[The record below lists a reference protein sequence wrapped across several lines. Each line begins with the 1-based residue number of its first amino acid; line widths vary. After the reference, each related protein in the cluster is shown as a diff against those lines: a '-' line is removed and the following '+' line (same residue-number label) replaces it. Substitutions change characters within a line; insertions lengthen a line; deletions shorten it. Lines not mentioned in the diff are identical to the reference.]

1 MSGANSS
8 FTRATVEAV
17 AGRVVHAIA
26 GADATPRPDQVSAVC
41 ALLVEGRRTLVVQ
54 RTGWGK
60 SAVYW
65 IAAKAVREA
74 GGGVVL
80 VVSPLLALMRNQVES
95 AKAAGL
101 KAATLNSSN
110 IEDWQAIER
119 AVLSNNL
126 DILFVSP
133 ERLANPRFARE
144 VFAVINDRMGLLV
157 IDEAHCISSWG
168 HDFRPDY
175 QRIAGL
181 LMANPQLP
189 VLCTTATANQR
200 VTTDVAKQL
209 GDDTFVLRGQLARDS
224 LHLSVVTDLASAQHY
239 AWVSEALHTLPGS
252 GIVYTLTVEKVK
264 RLTEFLQAQDHN
276 VAAYYGEVPTE
287 ERLRIEDAL
296 MRNELKAVVATSAL
310 GMGYDKP
317 DLAFCLHVGCP
328 GSPIDY
334 YQQVGRAGRALDQA
348 TVALVADQKADRRI
362 WEWFATSN
370 VPKANEVDAIM
381 RFLRGQ
387 GEAKVTAIAASAA
400 VSRPRAELLLKILAV
415 DGAVERLDD
424 SWRALDTNWVFDG
437 ARYAELVLARR
448 AEANRM
454 AEYAQA
460 SRCLETQLRLA
471 LDDDV
476 DPAFKCG
483 RCSVC
488 TGELPH
494 GLKSKPDKANIV
506 KAQRFLRGVDHAI
519 EPRKRWAP
527 GLTIPALPM
536 RNTTI
541 TAAHMSLEGRAL
553 AYGDDAAWADAIDL
567 LRFDGEPSDELRE
580 GIREMLQRWR
590 ALQAVPPALVVPVP
604 SSRRPR
610 LVAGLAD
617 CVAREFGVPVVHA
630 LQVRPPAGP
639 RGSAIGRPGEMAQR
653 ITVLSG
659 AGLANARVLVVDDTT
674 LTRWTLTIAG
684 ALLREAGAKSVAPL
698 VLHQLASADATEG

>member
-1 MSGANSS
+1 MSTNS
-8 FTRATVEAV
+8 FTRATVEEV

-26 GADATPRPDQVSAVC
+26 GADATPRHDQIEAVC
-41 ALLVEGRRTLVVQ
+41 GLLVDGRRTLVVQ

-74 GGGVVL
+74 GGGLVL

-101 KAATLNSSN
+101 RAGTLNSSN
-110 IEDWQAIER
+110 VDDWSQIER
-119 AVLSNNL
+119 DVLSNKL
-126 DILFVSP
+126 DILFISP
-133 ERLANPRFARE
+133 ERLANPQFARR
-144 VFAVINDRMGLLV
+144 VFAVIKDRLGLLV

-181 LMANPQLP
+181 LMANPHLP
-189 VLCTTATANQR
+189 VLCTTATANKR
-200 VTTDVAKQL
+200 VTSDVAKQL

-239 AWVSEALHTLPGS
+239 AWVSEALHMLPGS

-264 RLTEFLQAQDHN
+264 RLTEFLQAQGHN
-276 VAAYYGEVPTE
+276 VAAYYGEVATE
-287 ERLRIEDAL
+287 DRLRIEDAL
-296 MRNELKAVVATSAL
+296 MRNEIKAVVATSAL

-334 YQQVGRAGRALDQA
+334 YQQVGRAGRALDSA
-348 TVALVADQKADRRI
+348 TVALITDQKADRRI

-370 VPKANEVDAIM
+370 VPKQAEVDSII
-381 RFLRGQ
+381 RFVRAQSGDI
-387 GEAKVTAIAASAA
+387 KVTAIAAAAA

-415 DGAVERLDD
+415 EGAVERMDEG
-424 SWRALDTNWVFDG
+424 WRAVDTNWVFDA
-437 ARYAELVLARR
+437 ARYEELVRARR
-448 AEANRM
+448 AESSRM
-454 AEYAQA
+454 AEYASA
-460 SRCLETQLRLA
+460 SRCLETQLRIA

-476 DPAFKCG
+476 EPAFMCG

-488 TGELPH
+488 TGALPH
-494 GLKSKPDKANIV
+494 GLTSKPSKANIV
-506 KAQRFLRGVDHAI
+506 TAQQFLRGVEHPI
-519 EPRKRWAP
+519 ETRKRWSP
-527 GLTIPALPM
+527 GLTIPSLEL

-541 TAAHMSLEGRAL
+541 TSAQLSLEGRAL
-553 AYGDDAAWADAIDL
+553 AYGDDAAWGEAIDAV
-567 LRFDGEPSDELRE
+567 RFDGELSDELAD

-590 ALQAVPPALVVPVP
+590 VMRVTPSTVVVAVP

-610 LVAGLAD
+610 LVASLAA
-617 CVAREFGVPVVHA
+617 CVARELGVPVVDA
-630 LQVRPPAGP
+630 LSVLPPSGT
-639 RGSAIGRPGEMAQR
+639 RGSATARPGEMAAR
-653 ITVLSG
+653 IAVLPG
-659 AGLANARVLVVDDTT
+659 ARIVDERVLLVDDTT

-684 ALLREAGAKSVAPL
+684 ALLRHAGALSVAPL

>member
-1 MSGANSS
+1 LSNT
-8 FTRATVEAV
+8 FTRATVEDV

-26 GADATPRPDQVSAVC
+26 GPHATPRPDQVEAVC
-41 ALLVEGRRTLVVQ
+41 GLLVDGRRTLVVQ

-74 GGGVVL
+74 GGGLVL

-101 KAATLNSSN
+101 RAGTLNSSN
-110 IEDWQAIER
+110 IDAWQQIER
-119 AVLSNNL
+119 DVLTNRL

-144 VFAVINDRMGLLV
+144 VFAVINDRLGLLV

-181 LMANPQLP
+181 LMANPTLP
-189 VLCTTATANQR
+189 VLCTTATANKR

-224 LHLSVVTDLASAQHY
+224 LHLSVITDLASAQHY
-239 AWVSEALHTLPGS
+239 AWVAEALRTLPGS

-264 RLTEFLQAQDHN
+264 RLAEFLNAQGHN

-296 MRNELKAVVATSAL
+296 MRNEIKAVVATSAL

-334 YQQVGRAGRALDQA
+334 YQQVGRAGRALDRA
-348 TVALVADQKADRRI
+348 TVALVTDQKADRRI

-370 VPKANEVDAIM
+370 VPKQAEVDAII
-381 RFLRGQ
+381 RFLRKQG
-387 GEAKVTAIAASAA
+387 GEAKVTAIAAAAA

-424 SWRALDTNWVFDG
+424 GWRALDSQWVFD
-437 ARYAELVLARR
+437 ASRYEALVLARR

-454 AEYAQA
+454 AEYASA
-460 SRCLETQLRLA
+460 SRCLETQLRMA

-476 DPAFKCG
+476 DPTFACG

-494 GLKSKPDKANIV
+494 GLSSRPDKANIV
-506 KAQRFLRGVDHAI
+506 TAQRFLRGVDHPI

-527 GLTIPALPM
+527 GLVVPGLEM
-536 RNTTI
+536 RNSTI
-541 TAAHMSLEGRAL
+541 TQVSLEGRAL
-553 AYGDDAAWADAIDL
+553 AYGDDAAWSEAIDP
-567 LRFDGEPSDELRE
+567 LRFDGELSDELRE
-580 GIREMLQRWR
+580 GVREMLGRWR
-590 ALQAVPPALVVPVP
+590 LMQTAPPTVVVPVP
-604 SSRRPR
+604 SSRRPK
-610 LVAGLAD
+610 LVASIAE
-617 CVAREFGVPVVHA
+617 CVARELSVPVVDA
-630 LQVRPPAGP
+630 LHVQPPAGS
-639 RGSAIGRPGEMAQR
+639 RGSATARPHEVAER
-653 ITVLSG
+653 ITMKSG
-659 AGLANARVLVVDDTT
+659 ARLADERVLLVDDTT

-684 ALLREAGAKSVAPL
+684 ALLRNAGAKSVAPL